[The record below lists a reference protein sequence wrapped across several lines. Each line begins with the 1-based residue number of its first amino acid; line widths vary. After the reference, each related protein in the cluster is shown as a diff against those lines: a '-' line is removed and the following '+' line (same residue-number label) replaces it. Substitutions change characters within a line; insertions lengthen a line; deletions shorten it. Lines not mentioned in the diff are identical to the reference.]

1 MVLASQTVAVVPLL
15 VPVTATVI
23 NLPFIAVVKVRV
35 VVVALEI
42 RVQVEGMVCVV
53 AVIALVHEYHW

>member
-15 VPVTATVI
+15 VPVTATVM
-23 NLPFIAVVKVRV
+23 NLPFIAAVKFRV
-35 VVVALEI
+35 SVVAREMLM
-42 RVQVEGMVCVV
+42 QVEGMVCVV

>member
-1 MVLASQTVAVVPLL
+1 MVLASHTVAVVPLL
-15 VPVTATVI
+15 VPVTATVM
-23 NLPFIAVVKVRV
+23 NLPFIAVVKVSV